1 MIATTNL
8 VQNMDAAFERR
19 FLYKVKFEK
28 PELAQRT
35 KIWQS
40 MMPRLSDDTAA
51 KLASC
56 MMPTYLPTQNLLS
69 DAECKI
75 CKYKSLIIIF
85 CGREFIEGFVVEIFY
100 NTE

>member
-1 MIATTNL
+1 
-8 VQNMDAAFERR
+8 
-19 FLYKVKFEK
+19 
-28 PELAQRT
+28 
-35 KIWQS
+35 
-40 MMPRLSDDTAA
+40 
-51 KLASC
+51 

-100 NTE
+100 KTE

>member
-35 KIWQS
+35 
-40 MMPRLSDDTAA
+40 
-51 KLASC
+51 
-56 MMPTYLPTQNLLS
+56 
-69 DAECKI
+69 
-75 CKYKSLIIIF
+75 
-85 CGREFIEGFVVEIFY
+85 
-100 NTE
+100 